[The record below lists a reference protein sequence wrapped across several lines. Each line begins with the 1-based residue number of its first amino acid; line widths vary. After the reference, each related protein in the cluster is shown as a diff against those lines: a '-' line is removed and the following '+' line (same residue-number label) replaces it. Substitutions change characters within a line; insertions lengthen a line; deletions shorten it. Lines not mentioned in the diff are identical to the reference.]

1 MQPLAQFQA
10 LVVGVGSYEYF
21 TDLPETVND
30 ATQLQRILTD
40 PQRCGYAPDRV
51 QTLVE
56 PNATRGNILDGLAK
70 LARRAAGDT
79 TTVIY
84 FSGHGGVSRSDLSQV
99 YLCPTEA
106 NPANMADTAI
116 SNEVFSQALVEIK
129 TQRLVVIIDA
139 CHAGGAASFKGVG
152 ERGIGAEKAAA
163 WESGLSQ
170 HLAQFQLREGSGRV
184 IFASS
189 RREQSSWGYASG
201 HMGLFTYYLIQGLM
215 GRAPVSDDGTIR
227 VFDLF
232 DYVSKQVRVKKRGQ
246 EPVLAAKDV
255 TLNFPFA
262 LAYGERGI
270 SAQVIPSTSQDEF
283 LQLRDAIVQ
292 NASTGIRAFANYLRN
307 VPLELLTAAGT
318 ELAVVELK
326 LTQFNELEKNIRI
339 LGAKPEWTVDRHAI
353 MLFFIQLCLDLQRI
367 LDV

>member
-10 LVVGVGSYEYF
+10 LVVGVGSYDYF

-30 ATQLQRILTD
+30 ATQLWRVLTD
-40 PQRCGYAPDRV
+40 PQRCGYSPDRV
-51 QTLVE
+51 ELLVE
-56 PNATRGNILDGLAK
+56 PDATRAKILDGLAK
-70 LARRAAGDT
+70 LASRAAGDT

-84 FSGHGGVSRSDLSQV
+84 FSGHGGFSRDDSSQV
-99 YLCPTEA
+99 YLCPAKA

-116 SNEVFSQALVEIK
+116 SNEVFSDALAEIK

-139 CHAGGAASFKGVG
+139 CHAAGAASFKGAG

-184 IFASS
+184 IFAAS
-189 RREQSSWGYASG
+189 RREQSAWGYAEG

-215 GRAPVSDDGTIR
+215 GRETVSADGTIR

-232 DYVSKQVRVKKRGQ
+232 DYVSKQVCAKKRGQ

-255 TLNFPFA
+255 TLNFPIA
-262 LAYGERGI
+262 LAYGGRGI
-270 SAQVIPSTSQDEF
+270 SVQVTSSTPQDEF

-292 NASTGIRAFANYLRN
+292 NASVGIRAFANYLRN
-307 VPLELLTAAGT
+307 VPVELLEAAGT

-326 LTQFNELEKNIRI
+326 LTEFNELERKIRI
-339 LGAKPEWTVDRHAI
+339 LGAKPEWTVDRNAI
-353 MLFFIQLCLDLQRI
+353 ILFFIQLCLDLQRI